1 MSSPFD
7 NLRMLEVEVHSY
19 CNRKCSFCPNSFIDR
34 TGPTKYLPARTWW
47 RMLEDLAAA
56 NWAGKLTFSRY
67 NEPFADPI
75 FYTRLAEAHGKLP
88 GALLHT
94 NTNGDFLTSSA
105 LWHAYSFGGLR
116 SLNIQLY
123 IPESRPFNA
132 FEAEGVLRD
141 IEKRIPTFTFT
152 RTVGRGRC
160 RWYEWTGTDPRMPN
174 LRVRAYARD
183 FSRDGT
189 NRCDLDVLRKRP
201 EIHLAP
207 CREPMHSMYIDVSGH
222 VMPCCN
228 MRSDYPPHKDYALG
242 WMSATPGCL
251 AKIWNG
257 ERAIAFRKVVGR
269 EGPKPLPCLQCHF

>member
-1 MSSPFD
+1 MSNPFD

-34 TGPTKYLPARTWW
+34 STGPTKYLPVRTWW
-47 RMLEDLAAA
+47 QMLEDLAAA

-75 FYTRLAEAHGKLP
+75 FLTRLDEAHHRLP
-88 GALLHT
+88 TATLHT
-94 NTNGDFLTSSA
+94 NTNGDYLDTGLLWSA
-105 LWHAYSFGGLR
+105 YDFGLR

-123 IPESRPFNA
+123 IPEHRPFNT
-132 FEAEGVLRD
+132 FEAKYVLLGIQHR
-141 IEKRIPTFTFT
+141 TSFTFT
-152 RTVGRGRC
+152 RVAGNGR
-160 RWYEWTGTDPRMPN
+160 WFEWSGTDPRMPE

-183 FSRDGT
+183 FSQDGT
-189 NRCDLDVLRKRP
+189 NRCDLDVRKRSK
-201 EIHLAP
+201 IRLSP
-207 CREPMHSMYIDVSGH
+207 CREPMHSMYIDYNGT

-257 ERAIAFRKVVGR
+257 KRAITFRQVVGR
-269 EGPKPLPCLQCHF
+269 AGPKPLPCLQCHF